1 MDSTNNVNQVEFLGG
16 GLAPICEMFE
26 ELLF

>member
-1 MDSTNNVNQVEFLGG
+1 MDSTNNWIQVEFLGG

-26 ELLF
+26 EFLF